1 MQGRTAIPIAE
12 LHAGDIGAVAK
23 LRETFTGDTL
33 GDAGHEIFFDP
44 VTMPEPAVTYAIEPK
59 TRADEDKLAPAVH
72 KLMEEDLMVRFYRDA
87 ATHEFLLAG
96 SGQPHIE
103 SVVHRL
109 RRRYHTEVT
118 LKAPKVPYRETIR
131 AAPRPRAGIRS
142 RAEAMGSSATAASA
156 SSRYP

>member
-1 MQGRTAIPIAE
+1 MPITE

-23 LRETFTGDTL
+23 LRETYTGDTL
-33 GDAGHEIFFDP
+33 GDAGHEIYFDP

-72 KLMEEDLMVRFYRDA
+72 KLMEEDLMVRFYRDD

-103 SVVHRL
+103 SVVQKTAPPLPHRSDAQGTQGAL
-109 RRRYHTEVT
+109 SGNDPGPRRR
-118 LKAPKVPYRETIR
+118 
-131 AAPRPRAGIRS
+131 PRQ
-142 RAEAMGSSATAASA
+142 T
-156 SSRYP
+156 

>member
-1 MQGRTAIPIAE
+1 MQGRKAVEVAE

-23 LRETFTGDTL
+23 LRSTLTGDTL
-33 GDAGHEIFFDP
+33 GEKGHDVFFEP
-44 VTMPEPAVTYAIEPK
+44 VTLPEPAMTYAIEPK

-103 SVVHRL
+103 SVVQKL

-131 AAPRPRAGIRS
+131 ARADAQGRHKKQS
-142 RAEAMGSSATAASA
+142 GGHGQFGDSSAH
-156 SSRYP
+156 P

>member
-1 MQGRTAIPIAE
+1 
-12 LHAGDIGAVAK
+12 
-23 LRETFTGDTL
+23 
-33 GDAGHEIFFDP
+33 
-44 VTMPEPAVTYAIEPK
+44 MPEPAVTYAIEPK

-103 SVVHRL
+103 SIVQRL

-131 AAPRPRAGIRS
+131 AG
-142 RAEAMGSSATAASA
+142 ASA
-156 SSRYP
+156 QGQA